1 MRKTVL
7 SDDEIDLTRRF
18 VVFEG
23 FRCWLGSF
31 FGRLVLGWWRIDG
44 SARWW
49 KSALG
54 VQDGLEVI

>member
-1 MRKTVL
+1 LRKTVL

-18 VVFEG
+18 VVFDG
-23 FRCWLGSF
+23 FRYWLGSF